1 MLKVDTSAAQSRTCT
16 SAKALEQHLR
26 GRRHLKKAHQLAGLP
41 PPVKQRKKKAKGPEV
56 ISKKCLSSNSKKSF
70 LILVTCGWGV
80 SGLDRKHGCLHTVPP
95 FPYCTFLRAWNR
107 LIRAE
112 NFQKLFEA
120 ADEDV
125 NFSHQ
130 RLVDLLTLSA
140 AKGGTQEF
148 ADALRLVVKEG
159 GV

>member
-1 MLKVDTSAAQSRTCT
+1 MPLLKFQEKFSHSCDLWV
-16 SAKALEQHLR
+16 
-26 GRRHLKKAHQLAGLP
+26 GG
-41 PPVKQRKKKAKGPEV
+41 
-56 ISKKCLSSNSKKSF
+56 
-70 LILVTCGWGV
+70 
-80 SGLDRKHGCLHTVPP
+80 SGLHRKHGCLHNVPLSLLT
-95 FPYCTFLRAWNR
+95 YCTFLRAWNR

-159 GV
+159 VCETGCLVMEFE

>member
-1 MLKVDTSAAQSRTCT
+1 MGF
-16 SAKALEQHLR
+16 E
-26 GRRHLKKAHQLAGLP
+26 LKK
-41 PPVKQRKKKAKGPEV
+41 PVG
-56 ISKKCLSSNSKKSF
+56 S
-70 LILVTCGWGV
+70 W
-80 SGLDRKHGCLHTVPP
+80 LDRKHGCVRTS
-95 FPYCTFLRAWNR
+95 FPTLASFAAFRMLPSYCTFLRAWNR

-120 ADEDV
+120 ADEDRD
-125 NFSHQ
+125 FPHQ

-159 GV
+159 V

>member
-1 MLKVDTSAAQSRTCT
+1 MGGGV
-16 SAKALEQHLR
+16 R
-26 GRRHLKKAHQLAGLP
+26 G
-41 PPVKQRKKKAKGPEV
+41 
-56 ISKKCLSSNSKKSF
+56 
-70 LILVTCGWGV
+70 LIENM
-80 SGLDRKHGCLHTVPP
+80 GCLHGVL
-95 FPYCTFLRAWNR
+95 LRAWNR

-130 RLVDLLTLSA
+130 RLVDILTLSA

-159 GV
+159 V